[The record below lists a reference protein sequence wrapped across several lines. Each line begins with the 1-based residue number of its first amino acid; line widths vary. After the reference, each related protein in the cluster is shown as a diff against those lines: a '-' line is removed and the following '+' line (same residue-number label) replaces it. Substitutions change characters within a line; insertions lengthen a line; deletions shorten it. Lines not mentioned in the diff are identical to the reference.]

1 MSGVKDFFPA
11 GRSAGMRIVSNTF
24 DMGDWNP
31 RRKSPSA
38 IRNRLPP

>member
-1 MSGVKDFFPA
+1 MRPAAGRVPADFFPA

-31 RRKSPSA
+31 VTITK
-38 IRNRLPP
+38 L